1 MLCKFKKL
9 TNKKKTAEAIFLLFF
24 CNILETL
31 YKFSTCF
38 KFNHSFFLQS

>member
-9 TNKKKTAEAIFLLFF
+9 TNKKKTAEAIFQLFF
-24 CNILETL
+24 IILETL